1 MAWRTLGMV
10 SEKIGEPIS
19 VKDPETRQ
27 TVTVD
32 ANACF
37 GKSEAIFAQA
47 EIEVERART
56 LREWAKHS
64 FSTGDSEPAT
74 KMWQEARE
82 IFAKLGADLEV
93 QRMDHPPV

>member
-1 MAWRTLGMV
+1 
-10 SEKIGEPIS
+10 
-19 VKDPETRQ
+19 
-27 TVTVD
+27 VTVD
-32 ANACF
+32 ADACF
-37 GKSEAIFAQA
+37 SKSETIFAQA

-64 FSTGDSEPAT
+64 FKKGDTEPAT

-93 QRMDHPPV
+93 ERMNRLPA